1 MKKVSNYDEIICVI
15 TYIYVI
21 ICYNVFNKKILIFSF
36 VTLKYINKKNKK
48 ISFYKR
54 SVDFFLNKN
63 NC

>member
-1 MKKVSNYDEIICVI
+1 MKKVSNYDEIICV
-15 TYIYVI
+15 

-36 VTLKYINKKNKK
+36 ITLKYINKKNKK

>member
-36 VTLKYINKKNKK
+36 ITLKYINKKNKK